1 MRMFGKP
8 LKLHEELSSAISRD
22 PKQTYARQAQKHL
35 RLVQSK
41 ECKDWKDYGCSSQ
54 HASRI
59 NMKSPD
65 LLLQCL
71 SDRQEG
77 AKVFFCEVAAFYYM
91 LKYDQRCSFLATS
104 LADTAANSEMCCF
117 FLLEVFIIDY
127 YVVRISYTYTI
138 LNSLCFVIF
147 SLVGCMNPKHP
158 AKPVLLLYNRYSF
171 LINLQVIP
179 GCISN
184 SLSPV

>member
-35 RLVQSK
+35 CLVQCK
-41 ECKDWKDYGCSSQ
+41 ECKEWKDYGCSSQ

-59 NMKSPD
+59 NMKSPEYA
-65 LLLQCL
+65 
-71 SDRQEG
+71 SPMFIRQAG
-77 AKVFFCEVAAFYYM
+77 RGKSIFCEVAAFYYM